1 MVFKIISVGS
11 IPAILDILLFS
22 LMKNSSN
29 TNNKPPKPIT
39 LTKQIRPT
47 ISPFLRRRRGLLSKG
62 SLSLVT
68 GVSESEVQNTYSTNE
83 TLRRANSFFHKIT
96 TPWLYYIFLLK
107 EQSNINQTWNKL
119 VLDSHAKVFFNNA
132 NTQDLLLE
140 KPVINAYWK
149 TPLPISSVDNRGF
162 LDQRNNVSFYSDN
175 TQYLVS
181 NKDNLINVFAS
192 ITYMRSVNYIFQ
204 LSFVKKLLGI
214 YLINADYFNSTP
226 TYFPSVEHVKT
237 FQNVFFDKITNT
249 FHLHGFFKKPLLSN
263 NQKLFLWKS
272 HNINAVELSIFP
284 KTHKFNTNLS
294 VVTLQ
299 SKLLRLFMLLLSNY
313 STIALKYHVKK
324 INKLFSKFF
333 RNNRYKKRYIFTQFN
348 RLSLFRRKYIQN
360 RKKYKLV
367 TKRLQVVNDIVGI
380 YNNFHKESTTG
391 LYQHQEKY
399 ITLKDIQIDK
409 TVVAFKSRSLCFL
422 QTTKMLISKKI
433 FFFSNMGFFPFTTKL
448 LYYFF
453 KNETLKV
460 QLKNYTTNLVPES
473 CHFNKKISKYM
484 HSARLNYTF
493 RENVTSWV
501 FNTLIRFM
509 EFYSG
514 RRISIE
520 LYSFM
525 DQSIDLNYL
534 VFYKSWLPRF
544 SYYERRLG
552 HRFFLEESLHIL
564 HMGFTYQ
571 DSKLISSW
579 LKSLILRISFW
590 KTRFIFRFLKY
601 LFNNYFQYIFPE
613 IGVKGFKVKLKGKIS
628 VAGNSRKRCILYRV
642 GKTSHA
648 TIGLK
653 VVHTADTIVT
663 FTGVMGFQI
672 WIFY

>member
-11 IPAILDILLFS
+11 IPAILDIFLFS
-22 LMKNSSN
+22 LMKPNSHINS
-29 TNNKPPKPIT
+29 KLPKQTT
-39 LTKQIRPT
+39 LVKQIRPT
-47 ISPFLRRRRGLLSKG
+47 ISPSLRRRRRLLSKG
-62 SLSLVT
+62 SVPLIT
-68 GVSESEVQNTYSTNE
+68 EAGVHNTYNVNK
-83 TLRRANSFFHKIT
+83 TLRRANSLFREIIA
-96 TPWLYYIFLLK
+96 PWSYYIFLFK
-107 EQSNINQTWNKL
+107 EQSDINQIRGKL
-119 VLDSHAKVFFNNA
+119 VLDPHAKVFFNNA
-132 NTQDLLLE
+132 KIQGLHSGT
-140 KPVINAYWK
+140 PVINAYRRK
-149 TPLPISSVDNRGF
+149 SLSLSLVHSGGCLN
-162 LDQRNNVSFYSDN
+162 QRNNVSFYSG
-175 TQYLVS
+175 TQYLVP
-181 NKDNLINVFAS
+181 NNNDFNDLINVFAS
-192 ITYMRSVNYIFQ
+192 ITYIRSVNYVFQ
-204 LSFVKKLLGI
+204 LSFFKKLLGI
-214 YLINADYFNSTP
+214 YLVNADYFNSTP
-226 TYFPSVEHVKT
+226 TYFPSIEHVKT
-237 FQNVFFDKITNT
+237 FQNVFFDKIPNT
-249 FHLHGFFKKPLLSN
+249 FHLHGFFKKPLLFN
-263 NQKLFLWKS
+263 NQKLFLRKS
-272 HNINAVELSIFP
+272 HNINAVELNMFP
-284 KTHKFNTNLS
+284 KTHKFNTNLN
-294 VVTLQ
+294 VIKAQ
-299 SKLLRLFMLLLSNY
+299 SQLLRLFILLISNY

-324 INKLFSKFF
+324 VSKLFAKFF
-333 RNNRYKKRYIFTQFN
+333 KNNWYKKRYTFTQFDRFN
-348 RLSLFRRKYIQN
+348 LFHRKHIQN
-360 RKKYKLV
+360 RKKHKLV
-367 TKRLQVVNDIVGI
+367 TKRLQVIKDVVGV
-380 YNNFHKESTTG
+380 YNNFHRKSTIG
-391 LYQHQEKY
+391 LYQHQEKH
-399 ITLKDIQIDK
+399 ITLKDTQINK
-409 TVVAFKSRSLCFL
+409 TVVAFRSNSLYFL
-422 QTTKMLISKKI
+422 QTAKMLLSKKI
-433 FFFSNMGFFPFTTKL
+433 FFFSNLSFFPFTTKL

-453 KNETLKV
+453 KNETLKA
-460 QLKNYTTNLVPES
+460 QLKNHTTNLVPES
-473 CHFNKKISKYM
+473 SYFNKKISKYM

-525 DQSIDLNYL
+525 DQSIDLSYL

-590 KTRFIFRFLKY
+590 KTRFIFRFIKY